1 MKAYEAPGSELRLRN
16 STRGFRVE
24 DKAIAA
30 VKLHQE
36 TIAADENSPLHQIR
50 EKELEISGRVL
61 SAKREAD
68 EVIASA
74 RKKAAELM
82 ATAEA
87 EGGAGAA
94 HSEQAIQAEAELEAN
109 RLRETADQEARVF
122 IEQVESRRAEAVR
135 MIIEEVRSV

>member
-1 MKAYEAPGSELRLRN
+1 M
-16 STRGFRVE
+16 E
-24 DKAIAA
+24 DKTIAA

-36 TIAADENSPLHQIR
+36 TIATDENSPLHQIR

-61 SAKREAD
+61 SAKRQAD
-68 EVIASA
+68 EVISSA

-82 ATAEA
+82 AIAEA

-94 HSEQAIQAEAELEAN
+94 HSEQAIQAEAELEAS

-122 IEQVESRRAEAVR
+122 IEQVESRRDAAVR
-135 MIIEEVRSV
+135 MIIEEVRFV